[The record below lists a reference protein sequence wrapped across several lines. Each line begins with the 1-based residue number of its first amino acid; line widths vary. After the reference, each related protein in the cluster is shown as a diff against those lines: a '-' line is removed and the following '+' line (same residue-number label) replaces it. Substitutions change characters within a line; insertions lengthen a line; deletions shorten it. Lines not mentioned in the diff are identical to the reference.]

1 VIRSFSELGR
11 YRIEVDESW
20 EHERTKDQ
28 DAKIW
33 YEQVPIRGKGFMY
46 LQSQTGCAAYVP
58 SVGILKNLVKALE
71 GSRIAHRVERL
82 DDEGIIFF
90 ALADFAA
97 VAKILGAKKKR
108 PAPKQ
113 QIIENLVQ
121 AGKKFRFAT
130 GVQCISDGQI

>member
-1 VIRSFSELGR
+1 MGR
-11 YRIEVDESW
+11 RTLEGESW

-46 LQSQTGCAAYVP
+46 LRSLNGCAAYVP

-82 DDEGIIFF
+82 DGEGVIFF
-90 ALADFAA
+90 DLADFAA

-108 PAPKQ
+108 PAPKPK
-113 QIIENLVQ
+113 IIENLVQ

-130 GVQCISDGQI
+130 GAQ

>member
-1 VIRSFSELGR
+1 MIRSFSELGR

-33 YEQVPIRGKGFMY
+33 YEQVPIRGKGFIY
-46 LQSQTGCAAYVP
+46 LRSLNVCAAYMP
-58 SVGILKNLVKALE
+58 SIIILNNLAKALE
-71 GSRIAHRVERL
+71 GIAHRVERL
-82 DDEGIIFF
+82 DGEGIIFF
-90 ALADFAA
+90 DLADFAA
-97 VAKILGAKKKR
+97 VAKILRAKKKR

-130 GVQCISDGQI
+130 GAQCISDGQI

>member
-1 VIRSFSELGR
+1 VIESFSELGR

-20 EHERTKDQ
+20 EHDRTKDQ

-46 LQSQTGCAAYVP
+46 LRSLTGCAAYVP
-58 SVGILKNLVKALE
+58 SIGILNNLVKALE
-71 GSRIAHRVERL
+71 NAQMTFRTERL
-82 DDEGIIFF
+82 DGEGVILFD
-90 ALADFAA
+90 LVDFKA

-108 PAPKQ
+108 PAPKPK
-113 QIIENLVQ
+113 IIENLVQ

-130 GVQCISDGQI
+130 GAQ

>member
-1 VIRSFSELGR
+1 MIESFSELGR

-20 EHERTKDQ
+20 EHDRTKDQ

-46 LQSQTGCAAYVP
+46 LRSLTGCAAYVP
-58 SVGILKNLVKALE
+58 SMGILNNLVKALE
-71 GSRIAHRVERL
+71 NAQMAFRTERL
-82 DDEGIIFF
+82 DGEGVILFD
-90 ALADFAA
+90 LADFKA

-108 PAPKQ
+108 PAPKPK
-113 QIIENLVQ
+113 IIENLVQ

-130 GVQCISDGQI
+130 GAQ

>member
-1 VIRSFSELGR
+1 VIGSFSELGR

-46 LQSQTGCAAYVP
+46 LRSLTGCAAYVP
-58 SVGILKNLVKALE
+58 SIGILNNLVKALV
-71 GSRIAHRVERL
+71 GIAHRVEWL
-82 DDEGIIFF
+82 DGEGVIMFD
-90 ALADFAA
+90 LADFEA

-130 GVQCISDGQI
+130 GAE